1 MTGDNMDTY
10 LEPLLKELQL
20 LWHEGVQI
28 RDVTNYNGAFQFTL
42 RAILMWCM
50 HDFLALGIVVGC
62 VTKGYHACPRWGP
75 HTSFQRS
82 NAMSKN
88 VYCNHRRWLFI
99 YMNHQFQKNVVAF
112 DGTYEIH
119 MASPQMKAYDILQ

>member
-1 MTGDNMDTY
+1 MIGDNMDTY

-28 RDVTNYNGAFQFTL
+28 RDAANYNGAFQFSL

-50 HDFLALGIVVGC
+50 HNSLALGIVVGC

-88 VYCNHRRWLFI
+88 VYCNHCRWLFI
-99 YMNHQFQKNVVAF
+99 
-112 DGTYEIH
+112 
-119 MASPQMKAYDILQ
+119 